1 MSDYDN
7 TVDSLKK
14 SLFTDS
20 MALRVLLADESST
33 IKKVMQLTLQD
44 FDVDVRGVSI
54 GLDVLSVTKTF
65 RPDIIFADVLLAKRS
80 GYEVCHDLK
89 NDPATNQIPV
99 VLMWSG
105 FMEIDEQKAR
115 MCGAD
120 RRLEKPFDPS
130 ELRDLVQELVRKTR
144 DNPVSSF
151 IQFPPIPEFQES
163 PPAQTP
169 PQPQAKI
176 EVSAPKEDSSSNLGV
191 TIDNTESIDEWVQ
204 QPPPKASTAAG
215 PKITFPLNEESPSL
229 VLDDSPHEEFAEF
242 SLTAPS
248 EQHKVASQISAQV
261 KIQNVDPDI
270 VREEIQKWLATNMAP
285 LAEKIIREE
294 INRLL
299 QDNEQTI
306 EAQ

>member
-1 MSDYDN
+1 
-7 TVDSLKK
+7 
-14 SLFTDS
+14 

-44 FDVDVRGVSI
+44 FDVDVKSVSI

-65 RPDIIFADVLLAKRS
+65 KPDVVFADVLLAKRS

-89 NDPATNQIPV
+89 NDPETNKIPV
-99 VLMWSG
+99 ILMWSG

-130 ELRDLVQELVRKTR
+130 ALRDLVQDLVRKTR

-151 IQFPPIPEFQES
+151 IQFPPLPEFQES
-163 PPAQTP
+163 AQPKPMAPSATSALSTP
-169 PQPQAKI
+169 QVQMDDANDSLGI
-176 EVSAPKEDSSSNLGV
+176 SIDDSEVQ
-191 TIDNTESIDEWVQ
+191 DEWVQ
-204 QPPPKASTAAG
+204 QPPPRAPQVSN
-215 PKITFPLNEESPSL
+215 PKIQISQHNEPVLNAESPN
-229 VLDDSPHEEFAEF
+229 EEFAEF
-242 SLTAPS
+242 PLTSPAAT
-248 EQHKVASQISAQV
+248 QNLAHQISQSV
-261 KIQNVDPDI
+261 KIPHIDNDLARQ
-270 VREEIQKWLATNMAP
+270 EIQKWLANHMPA

-299 QDNEQTI
+299 QDAEQTI
-306 EAQ
+306 EAP